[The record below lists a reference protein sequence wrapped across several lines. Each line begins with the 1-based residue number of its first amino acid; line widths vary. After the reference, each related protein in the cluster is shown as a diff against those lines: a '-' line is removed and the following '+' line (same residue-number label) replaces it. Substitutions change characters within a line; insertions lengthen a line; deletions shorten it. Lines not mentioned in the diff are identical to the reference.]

1 MQNIIQLLPDSIANQ
16 IAAGEVVQRPASVVK
31 ELLENAVDA
40 GARSVQLV
48 VRDAGRTLVQV
59 IDDGKGM
66 TETDA
71 RMSFERHATSKIRTS
86 DDLFKIRTMGFRGEA
101 LASIAAVAQ
110 VEMRTR
116 RADDELGTLVR
127 IEGSDIK
134 AQESVSCLPGTNLL
148 VKNLF
153 FNVPARRNFLKSNSV
168 EMRHIIDEFQRVAL
182 ANPEVAFSLFHN
194 DQEVFNLVA
203 GKLSRRIV
211 DMFGKGYRE
220 QLAACDEETPYVSV
234 HGYIGKPESAR
245 KTRNEQYF
253 FVNNRYIKHSYLHHA
268 VVGAYEGTI
277 PDGHHPF
284 YVLFIEIDPSHI
296 DINIH
301 PTKTEIKF
309 DDERS
314 IYAIVMAAVRKAI
327 GVYNLSPSLDFELD
341 VNFLAGRGSNGGS
354 DAIGKHFASGAR
366 SGSGSGDALSNAR
379 PVTPSWS
386 KTPSPSAD
394 RSADN
399 RPPVPA
405 HHEAPKKATPQNWQ
419 ALFEARKSEQ
429 PASSKPAGE
438 EANWLDSMPGRLP
451 VRSDTP
457 ADPANQ
463 AHPNRTSAV
472 NPSANA
478 DERTTADVPGTDAPA
493 DVPSLGTLLVQSAG
507 SSPAQYASDAPVT
520 MGSRANKISGT
531 TERLTDELEMAVI
544 QVKNRYLLTT
554 VKSGL
559 LLIDQRAA
567 YERILYDQFHA
578 ALTKHNGASQQLL
591 FPKTVTV
598 SAVDYQLALDLRTEL
613 ESVGFQFDEL
623 GAHTFVIRG
632 VPAQT
637 ADEREE
643 ELFAN
648 LLAQLREDTGRM
660 KLDRSEALARSL
672 AKRSSARHQKP
683 LSQTERRALVDQL
696 FASVNPSYTPGGES
710 IMSLLSLDKLSGL
723 LKG

>member
-1 MQNIIQLLPDSIANQ
+1 MPFACYIFMQNIIQLLPDSIANQ

-40 GARSVQLV
+40 GAKSVQLV

-134 AQESVSCLPGTNLL
+134 AQESVSCLPGTNILI
-148 VKNLF
+148 KNLF

-168 EMRHIIDEFQRVAL
+168 EMRHIIDEFQRIAL
-182 ANPEVAFSLFHN
+182 ANPEVGFSLFHN
-194 DQEVFNLVA
+194 DQEVFSLMA

-220 QLAACDEETPYVSV
+220 QLASCDEETPYVSV
-234 HGYIGKPESAR
+234 HGYIGKPESAK

-253 FVNNRYIKHSYLHHA
+253 FVNNRFIKHNYLHHA

-341 VNFLAGRGSNGGS
+341 VNFLEGRGSGGGS
-354 DAIGKHFASGAR
+354 DAIGKHFAPANRNTTTG
-366 SGSGSGDALSNAR
+366 GDTLPNAR
-379 PVTPSWS
+379 PVTPSWN
-386 KTPSPSAD
+386 KTPTQPASSPTAD
-394 RSADN
+394 RNA
-399 RPPVPA
+399 VPA
-405 HHEAPKKATPQNWQ
+405 RPEAPKKPSPQNWQ
-419 ALFEARKSEQ
+419 ALFEAAKKDLP
-429 PASSKPAGE
+429 PAPANKLFAE
-438 EANWLDSMPGRLP
+438 EVNWLDSTPRVDSPRVESPGQP
-451 VRSDTP
+451 T
-457 ADPANQ
+457 
-463 AHPNRTSAV
+463 AV
-472 NPSANA
+472 A
-478 DERTTADVPGTDAPA
+478 
-493 DVPSLGTLLVQSAG
+493 
-507 SSPAQYASDAPVT
+507 SSPAQANEPGNAPGDTAVAGMLPTPAPTDAPSRPADLPVT
-520 MGSRANKISGT
+520 IGSRANLIADA
-531 TERLTDELEMAVI
+531 TERLTDEVETAVI

-567 YERILYDQFHA
+567 YERILYDQFHT
-578 ALTKHNGASQQLL
+578 ALTKRNGASQQLL

-598 SAVDYQLALDLRTEL
+598 SAVDYQMALDLRTEL

-672 AKRSSARHQKP
+672 ARRSSARHLKP

-696 FASVNPSYTPGGES
+696 FSSANPSYTPGGES
-710 IMSLLSLDKLSGL
+710 ITSLLSLDKLSGL